1 MRRLGKEKRVKG
13 LEPDSDPLVL
23 KRDKDIDDAVAAKAS
38 VAVSPPVPADREL
51 RLVIAAWPTLPN
63 PIKAGIIAIVKAA
76 KR

>member
-38 VAVSPPVPADREL
+38 VAVSRRCPPIANYGWSSQRGRRSPIRSRLEL
-51 RLVIAAWPTLPN
+51 SRW
-63 PIKAGIIAIVKAA
+63 
-76 KR
+76 